1 MGAVLQSALLQ
12 PVDFNSH
19 GVERPKFLAIQL
31 VALPSLERVKGI
43 EPSS

>member
-1 MGAVLQSALLQ
+1 MGAALQSALLQ
-12 PVDFNSH
+12 PVAFNSH
-19 GVERPKFLAIQL
+19 GAERPEYLSFQL